1 MGASSTEIKRENPK
15 PDENKNNIYININ
28 INSNGNNNSN
38 SILNNPSTS
47 ASISQ
52 NILNNIETSLKEGD
66 APPIPFS
73 NNPINCYENKNISI
87 EINSNGNNKIICNLK
102 NDYIINDNNKKEEKS
117 TNQNIDVNIGG
128 DNNQYIN
135 SENKEPSP
143 DGNIDPNKGGNEKI
157 FENKEVEKTP
167 QNKGNM
173 NMFFGG
179 KQRFYEEEPNKN
191 VFDKPIN
198 KDNNSI
204 NKNYI
209 YEEDNRKFFTDTG
222 EKVNKLP
229 GENKK
234 NNEEKSFTHDGNKD
248 NNVINNINIINEI
261 NQKALN
267 YDESDLSLSQ
277 SVMTSSLA
285 NLNWKDPKD
294 LALIKSEVAKKMNEG
309 YFPLFLKIDNNQPKF
324 FYIKQ
329 NSTLKSLVRCYNIM
343 KNIKNIQYTL
353 YNKFNETLE
362 QNIEINSLNIKPFDV
377 LSNHPN

>member
-1 MGASSTEIKRENPK
+1 
-15 PDENKNNIYININ
+15 
-28 INSNGNNNSN
+28 
-38 SILNNPSTS
+38 
-47 ASISQ
+47 
-52 NILNNIETSLKEGD
+52 
-66 APPIPFS
+66 
-73 NNPINCYENKNISI
+73 
-87 EINSNGNNKIICNLK
+87 
-102 NDYIINDNNKKEEKS
+102 
-117 TNQNIDVNIGG
+117 
-128 DNNQYIN
+128 
-135 SENKEPSP
+135 
-143 DGNIDPNKGGNEKI
+143 
-157 FENKEVEKTP
+157 
-167 QNKGNM
+167 M
-173 NMFFGG
+173 NMFIGG
-179 KQRFYEEEPNKN
+179 KQRIYEEEPNKN

-234 NNEEKSFTHDGNKD
+234 NNEEKTFTNDGNKD

-261 NQKALN
+261 NQNALN
-267 YDESDLSLSQ
+267 YSESDLSLSQ

-285 NLNWKDPKD
+285 NLNLKDPKD
-294 LALIKSEVAKKMNEG
+294 LSLIKSEVAKKMNEG

-353 YNKFNETLE
+353 YNKFNETLD
-362 QNIEINSLNIKPFDV
+362 QNIEINSLNIKPFEV
-377 LSNHPN
+377 LSNHPH